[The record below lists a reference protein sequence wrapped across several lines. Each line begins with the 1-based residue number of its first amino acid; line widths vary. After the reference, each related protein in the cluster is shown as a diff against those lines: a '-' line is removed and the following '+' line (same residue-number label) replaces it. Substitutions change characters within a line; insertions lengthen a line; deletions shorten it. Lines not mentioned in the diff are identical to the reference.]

1 MSEANHDAGGFLG
14 RVIGGWSFQPAPWM
28 RAVAD
33 AVRARPW
40 RRLGLPGLGLA
51 LALALL
57 AAWLRPV
64 PPPPDAVTVA
74 VQAPNATD
82 YATTPPRI
90 APLRVRFSAGVAP
103 LAVIGAGEGAATAP
117 SGLELRPAHPGRWAW
132 HSDQELRFV
141 PAGDWPLGQDFELR
155 IDTRRALAAG
165 TVLAA
170 DRHRFTTP
178 GFTASV
184 QSTEFHQ
191 DPTSAALK
199 RGVFTL
205 AFSHPVDPA
214 SLERRVA
221 LRMSDG
227 AGRRLPVP
235 GHQVR
240 LDERGLV
247 AWVQSEPLE
256 LPENGGTL
264 ALALGQGVASR
275 LPGAGTAEGLQAEV
289 ALPALYSVELAQ
301 ARLLLVDNAE
311 HTPEQVLSLVF
322 NHELRDT
329 DVAGAVRAWLL
340 PERREARAGETPPRG
355 GWRVPY
361 PWTAQEIDATLL
373 EAAEP
378 LALEL
383 LPPERDYS
391 LGHSFR
397 YQAPPGRR
405 VWIEVER
412 GLESFG
418 GFRMGRPQAQVLGV
432 PPYPRLLRFVG
443 EGSLLSLRGERRIS
457 VVARNTPALRLEVG
471 RVLPD
476 QLHHFAD
483 THSGRLSRP
492 DLWQVGEDALVE
504 RFETRLRMP
513 DDDPAR
519 PNYAGIDLSPFF
531 DGSRRGV
538 FLLSLRE
545 FDPAH
550 MARPAE
556 RTLAENAG
564 RETDRRLVVLTD
576 LGVIA
581 KRGLDGRQDV
591 FVQSL
596 SGRGQVAGARVAAIA
611 RNGSTLVSAST
622 DARGHAR
629 LPSLDG
635 FTRERA
641 PVMLVVTLGEDMS
654 FLPLDRRQRVLDTS
668 RFDVGGEPNTL
679 DGGQLRAVLFSD
691 RGLYRPGETVHLGL
705 ILRAA
710 EWSRSVEGLPMELVV
725 TDPRGQVA
733 RRERV
738 AFGAEGF
745 EEARFTPAHDAAS
758 GPWQAALYLIQDRDR
773 RRFVA
778 ATTVQVR
785 EFQPDTMRVRA
796 TLGTGE
802 GGGWLHPQGLEARVE
817 VENLFGTP
825 AADRRVEAR
834 MQLRPV
840 LPAFTGWP
848 GFRFHDP
855 RRAGEGVT
863 EDLEDTGTD
872 AEGQARLPLGL
883 ERYENANYRVDLLVR
898 AFEPGSGR
906 GVATR
911 AEALVSEAPHLDGV
925 RAPGRLDWV
934 RRGERRE
941 VELVAIGPDGRA
953 RALDGLR
960 AVRIERRF
968 VSVLARGNDG
978 LYRYVSRERRDER
991 EVQPLALAEGPQAL
1005 VLDTGE
1011 PGDWTLEIRDGADAV
1026 LNRIDWTVAGEANL
1040 TRSLERDTELAISL
1054 DRRSYAPGDTIE
1066 VSLRAPWPGR
1076 GLITIERESVFAHA
1090 WFEADTSASVQ
1101 RIRLPEGIEG
1111 NAYVSVQFLRDPDAP
1126 DLFTSPLS
1134 WGVAPFEV
1142 DREART
1148 LPVALEHEASVRP
1161 GDEQRLR
1168 VRTGGSARV
1177 AVFAVD
1183 EGILQVAGH
1192 RVDDPL
1198 DHFLRKRMH
1207 QVQTAQI
1214 LDLLLPEFSRFQ
1226 ALAAPGGDGEP
1237 LAARHLNPFAR
1248 RGEAPAVWWSGLVDS
1263 DGEAELGF
1271 TLPDHFNGRVRLV
1284 AVAVDAGR
1292 IGITESS
1299 QVVRGDF
1306 VLLPTVPTHVAPG
1319 DRFELPVGIA
1329 FTAAD
1334 AAGSADLTLQVE
1346 LDEGLRRIGEA
1357 PLRLRLDPGAEGLL
1371 RLTLEAGEEP
1381 GPRAVTLVARA
1392 DGRESRRR
1400 IELSVRPAAMHETRL
1415 RLVQARQ
1422 ETVIDGLRDLHG
1434 AFAER
1439 HLAAAH
1445 SPLVAIHGYGRWL
1458 QGFIHACTEQQV
1470 SQLVP
1475 WLVQAS
1481 QPALATD
1488 AGADADAEVAR
1499 RIRALRGRQNDEGGF
1514 GLWRATREADAFV
1527 TAWTA
1532 LSLVEARERGLDVPA
1547 DMLDA
1552 ANRQL
1557 RALAADR
1564 ARGELHELRVRA
1576 LAVYVLARQGQQVG
1590 DLLATLSGQAERDHP
1605 DHWRDDSTG
1614 GLVAASFQLLRQ
1626 DRAAAPLAARMRQL
1640 AAAPP
1645 EHEGFE
1651 HFSDPL
1657 IAQAWRV
1664 FLLHRHFPGEA
1675 ARLPATAVDHLL
1687 EPIGGMRFN
1696 TLGAGLA
1703 ILALEAV
1710 DAGAEGLPGLWLE
1723 TADGRRQAFGT
1734 PQGRIVAGSFGEGAV
1749 RLGLAPGD
1757 ARAWALLTE
1766 AGYERAP
1773 PPAVQDQGLEVH
1785 RDFLDADGRPVTR
1798 VPVGGELT
1806 VRIRLRARGGRAWS
1820 DIAVT
1825 DLLPGG
1831 FERVDAGGGSLRTA
1845 HVEAREDRTLVYATA
1860 EPVVREYLYRVR
1872 ATAVGRFA
1880 VPPIHAE
1887 SMYRPQVLGRGPA
1900 GGVFEV
1906 TAAGDAGP

>member
-1 MSEANHDAGGFLG
+1 M
-14 RVIGGWSFQPAPWM
+14 
-28 RAVAD
+28 
-33 AVRARPW
+33 
-40 RRLGLPGLGLA
+40 
-51 LALALL
+51 
-57 AAWLRPV
+57 
-64 PPPPDAVTVA
+64 
-74 VQAPNATD
+74 
-82 YATTPPRI
+82 
-90 APLRVRFSAGVAP
+90 RFSAGVAP

-141 PAGDWPLGQDFELR
+141 PARDWPLGQDFELR

-227 AGRRLPVP
+227 AGRRLPAP

-418 GFRMGRPQAQVLGV
+418 GFRMGRPQAQVLSV

-471 RVLPD
+471 RVVPD

-492 DLWQVGEDALVE
+492 DLWQIGEDALVE

-581 KRGLDGRQDV
+581 KRGIDGRQDV

-596 SGRGQVAGARVAAIA
+596 SGRGPLAGARVAAIA

-629 LPSLDG
+629 LPSLEG

-758 GPWQAALYLIQDRDR
+758 GPWQAALYLIEDRGR

-802 GGGWLHPQGLEARVE
+802 GGAGSTRRTSRPGSRSRTSSARRPPTAVSRRGCSCGRFCRPSPAGPASASTTPG
-817 VENLFGTP
+817 VPARASPRTWRTP
-825 AADRRVEAR
+825 ARMRRDRRGFRWGWSATR
-834 MQLRPV
+834 TRP
-840 LPAFTGWP
+840 TGWTCWCAPSNQAAGAAWPP
-848 GFRFHDP
+848 G
-855 RRAGEGVT
+855 RRRWSAT
-863 EDLEDTGTD
+863 HGTWS
-872 AEGQARLPLGL
+872 
-883 ERYENANYRVDLLVR
+883 
-898 AFEPGSGR
+898 AFAPPVGWTGSGAANAARSSWWRSGPTGARAHSTGCARCASSAASCRCSPAATTGCTATSRASAATNARCGRWRWPR
-906 GVATR
+906 GRRHWCSTPASPATGRWRSATGPMPCSTGSTGPSPARPTSPAAWNATPSWRSAWTGAATR
-911 AEALVSEAPHLDGV
+911 PATS
-925 RAPGRLDWV
+925 
-934 RRGERRE
+934 
-941 VELVAIGPDGRA
+941 
-953 RALDGLR
+953 
-960 AVRIERRF
+960 
-968 VSVLARGNDG
+968 
-978 LYRYVSRERRDER
+978 SR
-991 EVQPLALAEGPQAL
+991 
-1005 VLDTGE
+1005 
-1011 PGDWTLEIRDGADAV
+1011 
-1026 LNRIDWTVAGEANL
+1026 
-1040 TRSLERDTELAISL
+1040 
-1054 DRRSYAPGDTIE
+1054 
-1066 VSLRAPWPGR
+1066 
-1076 GLITIERESVFAHA
+1076 
-1090 WFEADTSASVQ
+1090 
-1101 RIRLPEGIEG
+1101 
-1111 NAYVSVQFLRDPDAP
+1111 
-1126 DLFTSPLS
+1126 
-1134 WGVAPFEV
+1134 
-1142 DREART
+1142 
-1148 LPVALEHEASVRP
+1148 
-1161 GDEQRLR
+1161 
-1168 VRTGGSARV
+1168 
-1177 AVFAVD
+1177 
-1183 EGILQVAGH
+1183 
-1192 RVDDPL
+1192 
-1198 DHFLRKRMH
+1198 
-1207 QVQTAQI
+1207 
-1214 LDLLLPEFSRFQ
+1214 SRC
-1226 ALAAPGGDGEP
+1226 
-1237 LAARHLNPFAR
+1237 AR
-1248 RGEAPAVWWSGLVDS
+1248 RG
-1263 DGEAELGF
+1263 
-1271 TLPDHFNGRVRLV
+1271 R
-1284 AVAVDAGR
+1284 
-1292 IGITESS
+1292 
-1299 QVVRGDF
+1299 
-1306 VLLPTVPTHVAPG
+1306 
-1319 DRFELPVGIA
+1319 
-1329 FTAAD
+1329 AAD
-1334 AAGSADLTLQVE
+1334 
-1346 LDEGLRRIGEA
+1346 
-1357 PLRLRLDPGAEGLL
+1357 
-1371 RLTLEAGEEP
+1371 
-1381 GPRAVTLVARA
+1381 
-1392 DGRESRRR
+1392 
-1400 IELSVRPAAMHETRL
+1400 
-1415 RLVQARQ
+1415 
-1422 ETVIDGLRDLHG
+1422 
-1434 AFAER
+1434 
-1439 HLAAAH
+1439 
-1445 SPLVAIHGYGRWL
+1445 
-1458 QGFIHACTEQQV
+1458 
-1470 SQLVP
+1470 
-1475 WLVQAS
+1475 
-1481 QPALATD
+1481 
-1488 AGADADAEVAR
+1488 
-1499 RIRALRGRQNDEGGF
+1499 
-1514 GLWRATREADAFV
+1514 
-1527 TAWTA
+1527 
-1532 LSLVEARERGLDVPA
+1532 
-1547 DMLDA
+1547 
-1552 ANRQL
+1552 
-1557 RALAADR
+1557 
-1564 ARGELHELRVRA
+1564 
-1576 LAVYVLARQGQQVG
+1576 
-1590 DLLATLSGQAERDHP
+1590 
-1605 DHWRDDSTG
+1605 
-1614 GLVAASFQLLRQ
+1614 
-1626 DRAAAPLAARMRQL
+1626 
-1640 AAAPP
+1640 
-1645 EHEGFE
+1645 
-1651 HFSDPL
+1651 
-1657 IAQAWRV
+1657 
-1664 FLLHRHFPGEA
+1664 
-1675 ARLPATAVDHLL
+1675 
-1687 EPIGGMRFN
+1687 
-1696 TLGAGLA
+1696 
-1703 ILALEAV
+1703 
-1710 DAGAEGLPGLWLE
+1710 
-1723 TADGRRQAFGT
+1723 
-1734 PQGRIVAGSFGEGAV
+1734 
-1749 RLGLAPGD
+1749 
-1757 ARAWALLTE
+1757 
-1766 AGYERAP
+1766 
-1773 PPAVQDQGLEVH
+1773 
-1785 RDFLDADGRPVTR
+1785 
-1798 VPVGGELT
+1798 
-1806 VRIRLRARGGRAWS
+1806 
-1820 DIAVT
+1820 
-1825 DLLPGG
+1825 
-1831 FERVDAGGGSLRTA
+1831 
-1845 HVEAREDRTLVYATA
+1845 
-1860 EPVVREYLYRVR
+1860 
-1872 ATAVGRFA
+1872 
-1880 VPPIHAE
+1880 
-1887 SMYRPQVLGRGPA
+1887 
-1900 GGVFEV
+1900 
-1906 TAAGDAGP
+1906 